1 MVCRYGTP
9 YHARPGVLRVHDGA
23 MSNPAE
29 SLPGIPVPVDDGAA
43 DHLRGATMP
52 RLALPATSGGTLP
65 VGRPPPGFARLV
77 LYAYPRTGPADGSA
91 LTGDWDAIPGA
102 RGCTPEACG
111 FRDHAADMGALGA
124 AVAGVST
131 QDTAYQSE
139 AADRLGLGF
148 PLLSDSDCRLATALA
163 LPTFEAGGQLLLR
176 RLTLVISDGRIEHV
190 WYPVFP
196 PDRHAEQVLDWLRA
210 AG

>member
-1 MVCRYGTP
+1 M
-9 YHARPGVLRVHDGA
+9 
-23 MSNPAE
+23 
-29 SLPGIPVPVDDGAA
+29 PVDDGAA

-139 AADRLGLGF
+139 AADRLGLG
-148 PLLSDSDCRLATALA
+148 SRCCRTRTAGSR
-163 LPTFEAGGQLLLR
+163 PRWHCRRSRQAG
-176 RLTLVISDGRIEHV
+176 SCCCDG
-190 WYPVFP
+190 
-196 PDRHAEQVLDWLRA
+196 
-210 AG
+210 